1 MNLRFY
7 IQDLNFVVY
16 MSRHADQLIL
26 DFHSFGVHAWNKDK
40 NMKWEF
46 QCIPTNMTELLYPCN
61 AEDVLNQLKQMKI

>member
-1 MNLRFY
+1 MP
-7 IQDLNFVVY
+7 
-16 MSRHADQLIL
+16 RHADQLIL